1 MTLLGRASEHYQSQ
15 YIDKTTEV
23 KQPGQE
29 ITQSYTAYQSMTL
42 LRRASEHYQ
51 SQYIDKTTEV
61 KQPGQ
66 ENHNHTL
73 HTNPWHC

>member
-1 MTLLGRASEHYQSQ
+1 MTPLGRASEHYQSQ

-29 ITQSYTAYQSMTL
+29 KPQSYTANRSMTPL
-42 LRRASEHYQ
+42 GRVTEHYQ

-73 HTNPWHC
+73 QTDPWHR